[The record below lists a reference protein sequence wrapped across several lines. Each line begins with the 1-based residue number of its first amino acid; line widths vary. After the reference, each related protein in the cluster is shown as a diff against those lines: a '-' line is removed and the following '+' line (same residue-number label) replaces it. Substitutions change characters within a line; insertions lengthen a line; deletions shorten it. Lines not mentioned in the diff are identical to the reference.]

1 MWKTALRSYRNQ
13 DWDQAE
19 VALLNLSRMAPCYLY
34 EIYMERIAYYRK
46 NPPGEGWDGVT
57 TFETK

>member
-1 MWKTALRSYRNQ
+1 MRLYRAQ

-19 VALLNLSRMAPCYLY
+19 LQLLNLSRQAPEFKLYQLYL
-34 EIYMERIAYYRK
+34 ERLAIWRK
-46 NPPGEGWDGVT
+46 NPPGADWDGVT